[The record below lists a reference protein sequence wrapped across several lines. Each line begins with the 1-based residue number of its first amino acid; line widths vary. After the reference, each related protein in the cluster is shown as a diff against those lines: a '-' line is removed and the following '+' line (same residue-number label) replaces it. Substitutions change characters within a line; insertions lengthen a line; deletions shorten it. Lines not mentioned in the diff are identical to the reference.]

1 MARIKTVNKFLAKLD
16 VFSTTLGGDKY
27 VTSSVL
33 MPVIACMKKMLQEDS
48 SDPLYIARM
57 KEVILEDFNRR
68 VDKNIDTDFFLLATA
83 LDPRWKD
90 LKMIRRHER
99 GLVFTRLQTEMSILT
114 KPNLAAEEVS
124 SKPKK
129 RRLLDF
135 DESDDEESDKED
147 PMEAELKRFKTNL

>member
-1 MARIKTVNKFLAKLD
+1 MAILRKKG
-16 VFSTTLGGDKY
+16 TLGNQWQ
-27 VTSSVL
+27 SLINS
-33 MPVIACMKKMLQEDS
+33 P
-48 SDPLYIARM
+48 
-57 KEVILEDFNRR
+57 
-68 VDKNIDTDFFLLATA
+68 A
-83 LDPRWKD
+83 LDKRWKD

-135 DESDDEESDKED
+135 DESDDEESNKED
-147 PMEAELKRFKTNL
+147 SMEAELKRFKTNL

>member
-1 MARIKTVNKFLAKLD
+1 M
-16 VFSTTLGGDKY
+16 
-27 VTSSVL
+27 
-33 MPVIACMKKMLQEDS
+33 
-48 SDPLYIARM
+48 
-57 KEVILEDFNRR
+57 
-68 VDKNIDTDFFLLATA
+68 ATA

>member
-1 MARIKTVNKFLAKLD
+1 MARIKTVNKFLTKLD

-48 SDPLYIARM
+48 SDPVYIARM

-68 VDKNIDTDFFLLATA
+68 VAKNIDTDFFLLATA

-90 LKMIRRHER
+90 LKMTRRHER

-129 RRLLDF
+129 RRLL
-135 DESDDEESDKED
+135 ESNKED

>member
-1 MARIKTVNKFLAKLD
+1 
-16 VFSTTLGGDKY
+16 
-27 VTSSVL
+27 
-33 MPVIACMKKMLQEDS
+33 
-48 SDPLYIARM
+48 M

-68 VDKNIDTDFFLLATA
+68 VAKNIDTDFFLLATA

-90 LKMIRRHER
+90 LKMIRRSER
-99 GLVFTRLQTEMSILT
+99 DLVFTRLQREMSILT

-135 DESDDEESDKED
+135 DESDDEESNEED
-147 PMEAELKRFKTNL
+147 PMEAELKRF